1 MFEELQRLYEAF
13 LLYKEGGGGY
23 RVRQSKLQM
32 EQWAED
38 KVARMENESIAKD
51 YAGLAKEIGKVQGPK
66 FYKKH
71 LLNSVNESLGRKDL
85 EAIANMHKYFDY
97 NLNFIDLH
105 GPKPVHPVKVHQPEL
120 NLANLQLRLGQT
132 D

>member
-1 MFEELQRLYEAF
+1 M
-13 LLYKEGGGGY
+13 
-23 RVRQSKLQM
+23 QM
-32 EQWAED
+32 DYWAED
-38 KVARMENESIAKD
+38 KAGRMEGESAAKR
-51 YAGLAKEIGKVQGPK
+51 YEEVKKEIGRVNGPK

-71 LLNSVNESLGRKDL
+71 LLNSINESLARKDMD
-85 EAIANMHKYFDY
+85 AINSMHKYFDY

-105 GPKPVHPVKVHQPEL
+105 GSKPLHPVKVHQPEL